1 MGWLDW
7 NSMVNSRHG
16 MTFSLKG
23 PYKFIYLLSMKKN
36 IFVLFIITFSSLSY
50 ADYLNTWSNNDLCGW
65 TTSTSIPKYMSDE
78 IIKRDISCSNGA
90 EIIVVTINDETNI
103 NLLSDL
109 PKKEEAL
116 MDEELTTYPAP
127 SYSTGPVTTAID
139 PAMPSDYPAP
149 SYSAG
154 PVTTAIAPAMPSD
167 YPAPSYSAG
176 VTLNAEPYQGENG
189 TIFPSPS
196 NPVAIS
202 SDYPATSYSAGAA
215 PTSAAPAAAP
225 SMPSDY
231 PAPAYD

>member
-1 MGWLDW
+1 
-7 NSMVNSRHG
+7 
-16 MTFSLKG
+16 
-23 PYKFIYLLSMKKN
+23 MKKN

-65 TTSTSIPKYMSDE
+65 TESTSIPKYMSDE

-90 EIIVVTINDETNI
+90 EIIVVTVDDETNI

-116 MDEELTTYPAP
+116 MDGKLTTYPAP
-127 SYSTGPVTTAID
+127 SYSTGP
-139 PAMPSDYPAP
+139 
-149 SYSAG
+149 G
-154 PVTTAIAPAMPSD
+154 PTSIAPAMPSD

-176 VTLNAEPYQGENG
+176 ATLNAEPYQGENG

-202 SDYPATSYSAGAA
+202 SDYPAPSYSAGAA
-215 PTSAAPAAAP
+215 PTSSAPAAAP